1 MTTRGWS
8 KEQGSGLVRV
18 QSDSL
23 HVHVLY
29 IRLSLDFVSRA
40 RTGRKKASA
49 NGGKKGKSQLCI
61 LQQIH
66 LPFLLESPFLENLKG
81 DFIT

>member
-8 KEQGSGLVRV
+8 KEQGSGLVCV
-18 QSDSL
+18 QPESL
-23 HVHVLY
+23 HMHVLC

-49 NGGKKGKSQLCI
+49 NGG
-61 LQQIH
+61 
-66 LPFLLESPFLENLKG
+66 
-81 DFIT
+81 